1 MKLSF
6 HTSQHSLPGYT
17 SLQLAIA
24 YTDGVLNEDQ
34 VSRAIQLG
42 IDAIVSAISE
52 SVICSSSSRQ
62 ATAQG
67 RRQVDSQERDSLD
80 EVLEQILCE
89 GSHLSTV

>member
-6 HTSQHSLPGYT
+6 HTSQQESPGYT

-24 YTDGVLNEDQ
+24 YTNGVLNEDQ

-67 RRQVDSQERDSLD
+67 RRQVNSQERDSLD
-80 EVLEQILCE
+80 QILEQILCE